1 MVEMIMAKN
10 NLKGDAEVVIP
21 TSSVSVTAAE
31 KQQKKSLKKL
41 KVGSTMKKSV
51 LGKEVDFELVI
62 VPAGKVEETTTVFL
76 DNERIQSLLDEMAIA
91 DIADSFKEHGQEYPA
106 IGRKIDGVISVAEG
120 SRRRFAAITFKKPY
134 LIWIGDLDDEQMLH
148 LSDVGNQYKGVSAY
162 EKGKKY
168 EKLLKAGTQEE
179 VANAAGISRRMLMK
193 YINTARLPELLI
205 KCLPSPNDLS
215 ANEGERLFKLYDSC
229 ASEDIHRWLN
239 EKLNDLYEQKQ
250 IEKWEA
256 EFVIKTFAEYFITKE
271 EKQNNNIELSQ
282 GATLNIKNG
291 NAVIK
296 IPKISDDAAAQIR
309 LAIIK
314 ILDQEQLDQC

>member
-1 MVEMIMAKN
+1 MRGDIDATVE
-10 NLKGDAEVVIP
+10 
-21 TSSVSVTAAE
+21 TSSVSVQAVKRQT
-31 KQQKKSLKKL
+31 KKELKSGDSMVK
-41 KVGSTMKKSV
+41 TV
-51 LGKEVDFELVI
+51 LGKKVKFKLEVVQPELI
-62 VPAGKVEETTTVFL
+62 EETTTVFL

-168 EKLLKAGTQEE
+168 ERLLKAGTQEE
-179 VANAAGISRRMLMK
+179 VANAAGLSRRMLMK

-229 ASEDIHRWLN
+229 DSEEIHRWLN
-239 EKLNDLYEQKQ
+239 EKLNELYEQKQ
-250 IEKWEA
+250 NEKWES

-271 EKQNNNIELSQ
+271 EKQNNNIEISQ

-291 NAVIK
+291 NATIK
-296 IPKISDDAAAQIR
+296 IPKISDNAAVQIR